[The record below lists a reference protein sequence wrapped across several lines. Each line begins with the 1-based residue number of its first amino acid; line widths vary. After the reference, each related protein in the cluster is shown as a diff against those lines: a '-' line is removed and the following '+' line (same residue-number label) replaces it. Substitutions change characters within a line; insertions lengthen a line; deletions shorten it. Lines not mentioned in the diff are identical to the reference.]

1 MMLFYRLNK
10 MTTALAQIILPD
22 DVNQLIKGLQTLNK
36 LSLYSEIL
44 LVHYDADLKVLL
56 LLAYILPN

>member
-1 MMLFYRLNK
+1 
-10 MTTALAQIILPD
+10 MTTALAQIVLPD

-44 LVHYDADLKVLL
+44 LVHYDADLQVLL
-56 LLAYILPN
+56 LLAYILTKKI

>member
-10 MTTALAQIILPD
+10 MTTALAKIILPD

>member
-1 MMLFYRLNK
+1 
-10 MTTALAQIILPD
+10 MTTALAQIVLPD

-44 LVHYDADLKVLL
+44 LVHYDADLQVLL
-56 LLAYILPN
+56 LLAYILTKKNYNLVYT